1 MGVTAIRLR
10 ARSGAALFLVSVA
23 GAAAFCW
30 PLFVTPGARI
40 AQSSV
45 APWMFVLLLPLL
57 LAVALAEIAEG
68 GIDAKAVALL
78 GVLGAIGAALR
89 PLGTNVAGF
98 EPMFFVLVHG
108 GRVLGRGFGF
118 LLGAVTMFASA
129 LITAG
134 VGPWLPYQI
143 LGAAWV
149 GFFAG
154 CLPRAGGRV
163 EIAMLAG
170 YGAVAAFAYGW
181 LQNLGLWPFVGG
193 MSSSISYHP
202 GAPLA
207 DNLGRFVAFSLTTS
221 LGFDLPRA
229 IFTAILVAVTGR
241 PVLLALRRAARR
253 AAFEAAAGPG
263 DRSA

>member
-1 MGVTAIRLR
+1 MNAVPVRLR
-10 ARSGAALFLVSVA
+10 LRSGAALLLVSLA
-23 GAAAFCW
+23 GMVAFCW
-30 PLFVTPGARI
+30 PLLVTPGARI
-40 AQSSV
+40 AQATF

-57 LAVALAEIAEG
+57 LAMALAEVAEG

-78 GVLGAIGAALR
+78 GVLGAVGAALR

-108 GRVLGRGFGF
+108 GRVLGRGFGY
-118 LLGAVTMFASA
+118 LLGAVAMFASA
-129 LITAG
+129 LLTAG

-154 CLPRAGGRV
+154 CLPRARGRT

-170 YGAVAAFAYGW
+170 YGAVAAFLYGW
-181 LQNLGLWPFVGG
+181 LQNLGLWPFVTG

-207 DNLGRFVAFSLTTS
+207 ENLGRFVAFSLASS
-221 LGFDLPRA
+221 LGFDVPRA
-229 IFTAILVAVTGR
+229 ILTALLVAVTGR
-241 PVLLALRRAARR
+241 PVLSALRRAARR
-253 AAFEAAAGPG
+253 AAFGDPG
-263 DRSA
+263 GFERRSG